1 MSIVST
7 TALGRSATRV
17 RNASFA
23 ILQCAIAAT
32 TAWSISEFLLEH
44 PKPFF
49 APIAAVV
56 CLGLS
61 DTQRLRRMIE
71 LAFGV
76 TIGVGIAE
84 LLVNQI
90 GNGWWQIGLV
100 VVLGMSVAQLVGGGS
115 LMSNQAALQAVFLT
129 AVPQTAGEGLYR
141 WEDALIGGTTA
152 LVVVALLP
160 ADPSRTVR
168 QEAKDLIRVLAEI
181 SEQSAS
187 ALRSGDVQRAD
198 AALDKARHTQTDIEA
213 WTNALRG
220 GEEISRISP
229 LRRRRRPELVRYRR
243 ALVGLD
249 LATRNLR
256 VAVRRIVNA
265 LETGAQMPAEIAD
278 VFDHLAEVLR
288 LLENEVGTSSERL
301 MSTTALATLAKRLDP
316 AVLAPQS
323 LPANVVVAQLRS
335 VVVDLLESTGMD
347 SQQARDLLPG

>member
-1 MSIVST
+1 VINVSGR
-7 TALGRSATRV
+7 ALERALTRV
-17 RNASFA
+17 RRAWFA
-23 ILQCAIAAT
+23 IAQCALAASG
-32 TAWSISEFLLEH
+32 AWAVAGTLLHH
-44 PKPFF
+44 PRPFF

-76 TIGVGIAE
+76 SIGVGVAE

-100 VVLGMSVAQLVGGGS
+100 VLLGMSLAQLFGGGS
-115 LMSNQAALQAVFLT
+115 LMSNQAALQAIFLT
-129 AVPQTAGEGLYR
+129 ALPSSAGQGLFR
-141 WEDALIGGTTA
+141 WEDALIGGASA
-152 LVVVALLP
+152 LLVVALLP

-168 QEAKDLIRVLAEI
+168 QQARDLIDVLTEI
-181 SEQSAS
+181 SAQSAA
-187 ALRSGDVQRAD
+187 ALRSGDVARAD
-198 AALDKARHTQTDIEA
+198 AALDKARHTQKDIEA

-265 LETGAQMPAEIAD
+265 LETDAQMPAEIAD
-278 VFDHLAEVLR
+278 LFDHLAEVLR
-288 LLENEVGTSSERL
+288 TLRSEVGTADRL
-301 MSTTALATLAKRLDP
+301 NSTAALAALAKRLDP
-316 AVLAPQS
+316 AALEPTS

-335 VVVDLLESTGMD
+335 VVVDLLEATGTD
-347 SQQARDLLPG
+347 PRQARAMLPG